1 MLWKYTPKVGV
12 RGYYRLEH
20 EDIEDFHYTGL
31 SNVVENNIFLAAI
44 PESYTAHVFGVFFQY
59 SY

>member
-1 MLWKYTPKVGV
+1 MEYTEKLGV

-20 EDIEDFHYTGL
+20 EEIDDFHYTGL
-31 SNVVENNIFLAAI
+31 TQVIDNNIYLATV
-44 PESYTAHVFGVFFQY
+44 PDSYTAHVFGVFFQY

>member
-1 MLWKYTPKVGV
+1 M

-20 EDIEDFHYTGL
+20 EEIDDFHYTGL
-31 SNVVENNIFLAAI
+31 TQVIDNNIYLAAV
-44 PESYTAHVFGVFFQY
+44 PDSYTAHVFGVFFQY